1 MSEDCV
7 SPDNVI
13 SDSQHQPGGGY
24 GASPIQI
31 SRNPAA
37 NAEPQRSQNSEDN
50 LLGLDGVSALTDDLS
65 DAILGG
71 GSSAAVEPSSS
82 IPVDRATASSE
93 PLLAVSTAGYLSAAI
108 DAAVG
113 NIRSRNFL
121 PPLPPFP
128 GQSSIA
134 GNGVKLSPA
143 PRVVGSSVINKSEP
157 PRGID
162 PSRHHRDAAAN
173 LAAAAKMLSGP
184 GSLQPKVLN
193 PPMMRNS
200 STTVQSPATGSPG
213 PEAAHSQGSSRTRIH
228 LRTPDFLTAVAD
240 NFFSLPRILQMQ

>member
-7 SPDNVI
+7 SSDNVV
-13 SDSQHQPGGGY
+13 SDSQHQPGGGD

-31 SRNPAA
+31 SSNPAA

-65 DAILGG
+65 DAILGS

-82 IPVDRATASSE
+82 IPVDRAAASSE

-128 GQSSIA
+128 VQSSIA
-134 GNGVKLSPA
+134 GNGVKLSSRRAPA
-143 PRVVGSSVINKSEP
+143 RRLIFGIVFFLVARGLTLKIRQQQQAVCSVLRVT
-157 PRGID
+157 D
-162 PSRHHRDAAAN
+162 
-173 LAAAAKMLSGP
+173 
-184 GSLQPKVLN
+184 Q
-193 PPMMRNS
+193 
-200 STTVQSPATGSPG
+200 
-213 PEAAHSQGSSRTRIH
+213 
-228 LRTPDFLTAVAD
+228 
-240 NFFSLPRILQMQ
+240 